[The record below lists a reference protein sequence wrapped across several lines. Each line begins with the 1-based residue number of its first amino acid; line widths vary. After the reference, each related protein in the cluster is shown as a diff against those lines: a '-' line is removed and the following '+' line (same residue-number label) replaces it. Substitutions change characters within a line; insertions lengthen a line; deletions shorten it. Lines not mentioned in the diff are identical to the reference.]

1 MNSSTEMK
9 LQKIQ
14 RGSALFRTLCS
25 ALFIP
30 VVVIAIAASVA
41 IAAGLTA
48 HIDYHGQTFIPAQM
62 ELPARLLL
70 LATVLA
76 AAAVVMKALYHLRCL
91 AGNYAQRQIFTT
103 DSARQIRQF
112 GISCILWG
120 LLKMVWVFLPLMTA
134 GARAPS
140 YGMSTD
146 AVLIGAVIVG
156 LSWFA
161 EMAAALREEND
172 LTI

>member
-1 MNSSTEMK
+1 MNSSSEMK

-14 RGSALFRTLCS
+14 RGSALFRTACT
-25 ALFIP
+25 ALFVP
-30 VVVIAIAASVA
+30 VVVIAIAASVDVV
-41 IAAGLTA
+41 AGLTA

-62 ELPARLLL
+62 DLPARLIL
-70 LATVLA
+70 LAVVLA
-76 AAAVVMKALYHLRCL
+76 TAAVMLKALYHLRCL
-91 AGNYAQRQIFTT
+91 AGNYARRQIFTT

-120 LLKMVWVFLPLMTA
+120 LLKMLWVFLPLMTS
-134 GARAPS
+134 GARSPV
-140 YGMSTD
+140 YGVSTD
-146 AVLIGAVIVG
+146 SILIGAVIVG